1 MNRKRAM
8 QMYSEGLELI
18 KLYEKRLKKRYRI
31 LENAETRLANGE
43 PVEMNGGPTACELA
57 TEQVLIA
64 MIAQELACGSGPS
77 TGA

>member
-31 LENAETRLANGE
+31 LEDVETRLANGE
-43 PVEMNGGPTACELA
+43 PVEMTSTPTACELA

-64 MIAQELACGSGPS
+64 MIAQELACNGGPS